1 MSLVKTPGNNGFQQ
15 KIHKSRFTRSRT
27 KYHLCTAKQKVA
39 THAFRGNKSIAEPT
53 SRPISPIIS
62 PSPSPPAFPW
72 LPIAFVFL
80 LTISS
85 LAGTFIVTVIY
96 LRPIIQAAERAAIAA
111 EIAAKEMKEAAEEME
126 KTALMMQVDI
136 PVTMLDIQEASQEFE
151 LLGKQ
156 LNYLAETLI
165 KPVVQPVEALGA
177 AATATS
183 ERASGLTQRVVSDSS
198 ALANILRSTLSS
210 FRRQMGWTSLSIA
223 QREEASRR
231 LSLTRRQQEARLWIA
246 RWRDKKGSKDG
257 RSDNGSNSNSSSD
270 IDRNERKAAPSSIRG
285 AEDSNEEGIAAM
297 MMMRPPAPIALQQ
310 SSLIPSRVQFDLSGV
325 AEMGRL
331 LRDSLM
337 SNTGGNRDGEDAAA
351 AVLTALE
358 RAQLAAEEAARAS
371 GVLEEAIQRAEKRG
385 VWGGSSSDEDD

>member
-1 MSLVKTPGNNGFQQ
+1 
-15 KIHKSRFTRSRT
+15 
-27 KYHLCTAKQKVA
+27 
-39 THAFRGNKSIAEPT
+39 
-53 SRPISPIIS
+53 
-62 PSPSPPAFPW
+62 
-72 LPIAFVFL
+72 
-80 LTISS
+80 
-85 LAGTFIVTVIY
+85 
-96 LRPIIQAAERAAIAA
+96 
-111 EIAAKEMKEAAEEME
+111 MKEAAEEME

-136 PVTMLDIQEASQEFE
+136 PVTMADIQEASQEFE

-177 AATATS
+177 AATATG

-198 ALANILRSTLSS
+198 ALANTLRSTLSS

-246 RWRDKKGSKDG
+246 RWRDKHDTNNEGSEKGGTENGSNTI
-257 RSDNGSNSNSSSD
+257 SDSNSNSSSD
-270 IDRNERKAAPSSIRG
+270 RNERKVAPSSSA
-285 AEDSNEEGIAAM
+285 AEDGNEEGIAAM
-297 MMMRPPAPIALQQ
+297 MMMRRPAPIALQP
-310 SSLIPSRVQFDLSGV
+310 SGFIPSRVQFDLSGV
-325 AEMGRL
+325 ADMGRM

-385 VWGGSSSDEDD
+385 VWGASSSSSEEDELL